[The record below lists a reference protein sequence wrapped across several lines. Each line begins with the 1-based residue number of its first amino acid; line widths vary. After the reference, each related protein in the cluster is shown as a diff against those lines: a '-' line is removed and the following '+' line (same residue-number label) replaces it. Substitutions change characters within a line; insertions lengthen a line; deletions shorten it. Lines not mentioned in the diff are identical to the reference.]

1 VLADGAVVGRIFK
14 ANAARSV
21 RGQTARRCVTYLTHG
36 DRAPALSILSG
47 GCDWRGA
54 RADAV
59 ACAVAVGVGGKNELA
74 A

>member
-1 VLADGAVVGRIFK
+1 
-14 ANAARSV
+14 
-21 RGQTARRCVTYLTHG
+21 
-36 DRAPALSILSG
+36 LSG
-47 GCDWRGA
+47 GCDRMGA